1 MTTALDPALPLDDGG
16 ELVAAIPHLLGFH
29 PTDSLV
35 LITLVDADD
44 ARIGAVLR
52 IDLPPQ
58 RYRAQV
64 ADHIAKLAASLGAE
78 RAVAVVVGGS
88 GSPPDALP
96 HRPLVTELN
105 RAFGEAGVPVAHT
118 VWVPEIEHGLR
129 WCCYNHRR
137 CTGSVPDPDTSALGV
152 GMLVRGAVKYASRE
166 ALAATLAPDPPEVLD
181 HRERLIDARTG
192 ELPDQSVVD
201 KALDRFEPV
210 ADDDPIDHYDDIVL
224 DMYHVHAPPATDL
237 PELDD
242 ATLVDLAT
250 ALYDTEIRGYC
261 QLIALTSRAPAAE
274 RLWTYLTRALPT
286 PDRAEPACL
295 LAVSAYL
302 RGNGS
307 LARVALD
314 AALAACPGHTL
325 AGLLTAA
332 LDGAMTPME
341 LRNILLKAGDP

>member
-1 MTTALDPALPLDDGG
+1 MTTALDPTLPLDDGG

-35 LITLVDADD
+35 LITMVDAG
-44 ARIGAVLR
+44 IGAILR

-64 ADHIAKLAASLGAE
+64 ADHLAALSASHGAE

-88 GSPPDALP
+88 GSPPDLLP
-96 HRPLVTELN
+96 HRPLVSELR
-105 RAFGEAGVPVAHT
+105 RAFRKVEIPVDHI
-118 VWVPEIEHGLR
+118 VWVPEIERGLQ
-129 WCCYNHRR
+129 WCCYNHRS
-137 CTGSVPDPDTSALGV
+137 CAGTVPDPDTSALGV

-166 ALAATLAPDPPEVLD
+166 ALAATLTPDPPEVLER
-181 HRERLIDARTG
+181 RELLIDARSG
-192 ELPDQSVVD
+192 SLPDKSVVD
-201 KALDRFEPV
+201 KALDVFEIEP
-210 ADDDPIDHYDDIVL
+210 DEDPIAHYDDIVL

-237 PELDD
+237 PQLDED
-242 ATLVDLAT
+242 TLVDLAT
-250 ALYDTEIRGYC
+250 ALYDTETRGHC
-261 QLIALTSRAPAAE
+261 QLIAVTPRAAAGE
-274 RLWTYLTRALPT
+274 RLWTYLTRALPA

-314 AALAACPGHTL
+314 VALQACPGHTL

-332 LDGAMTPME
+332 LDGAMTPLE
-341 LRNILLKAGDP
+341 LRNILLKAGDT